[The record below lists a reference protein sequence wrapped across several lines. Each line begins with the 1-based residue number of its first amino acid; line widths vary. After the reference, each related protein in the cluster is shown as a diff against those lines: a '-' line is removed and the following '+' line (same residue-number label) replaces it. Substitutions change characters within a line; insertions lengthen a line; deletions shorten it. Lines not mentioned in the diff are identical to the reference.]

1 MVQAWYMDESADDPR
16 LPHRGDPC
24 SPVGL
29 EQLRRLGVLYWKVRS
44 AGAGG
49 AVSLPPPPNPALPAH
64 PKLRPV
70 GTAARTGPGEE
81 LRMLLQGVRGR
92 AVGGARGTQRALGSG
107 AGV

>member
-1 MVQAWYMDESADDPR
+1 MDESADDPR

-29 EQLRRLGVLYWKVRS
+29 EQLRRLGVLYWKVRG

-49 AVSLPPPPNPALPAH
+49 GGVPPPPALPAH
-64 PKLRPV
+64 PKLRRV

-81 LRMLLQGVRGR
+81 LRMLLQGVRAR